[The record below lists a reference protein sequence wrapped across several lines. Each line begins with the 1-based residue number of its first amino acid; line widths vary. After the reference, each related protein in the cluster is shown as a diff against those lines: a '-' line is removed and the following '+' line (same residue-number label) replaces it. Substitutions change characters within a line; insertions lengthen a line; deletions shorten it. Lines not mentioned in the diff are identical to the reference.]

1 MQVCFFS
8 AQYLPTI
15 GGVERYTY
23 NLAKRLIAAGHQV
36 LVVTSLK
43 PGLAQRETDP
53 SGIRIL
59 RVPCYLA
66 MNGRF
71 PFPYPGALK
80 ELEKES
86 IDFAVIQTRFYPLS
100 FDASW
105 FCQKEKIPAIV
116 VDHSTGHMPM
126 GNPILNFAGGLY
138 EHFAAWYIKR
148 RVNGFYGVSL
158 AVNQWLTHFGIK
170 AKGCLHNAV
179 DPEELE
185 KTSSQKDW
193 RAELGLTPDTRLVA
207 FVGRIIPEKGV
218 EPLARAFGAL
228 NRQDA
233 RLLVAGEG
241 PQLEQLKALGLP
253 GVIFLGAVPY
263 PDVLALLRQT
273 DLYCL
278 PTTYAEGFPTTFLE
292 AAACGCPILSTV
304 TGGSKELM
312 PTPDYG
318 IQLEDTNPETW
329 KKALAE
335 ALDNESWRKEASRL
349 CRANLD
355 AHFTWDRVAGEL
367 LTILQSSE
375 R

>member
-36 LVVTSLK
+36 LVVTSQK
-43 PGLAQRETDP
+43 PGLFQDETDP
-53 SGIRIL
+53 NGIRIL
-59 RVPCYLA
+59 RVHSYRA
-66 MNGRF
+66 MDGRF
-71 PFPYPGALK
+71 PFPYPGVLNV
-80 ELEKES
+80 LDNLP
-86 IDFAVIQTRFYPLS
+86 IDFAIIQTRFYPLS
-100 FDASW
+100 FDAAW
-105 FCQKEKIPAIV
+105 YCKRKNIPAIV
-116 VDHSTGHMPM
+116 VDHSTGHMSM
-126 GNPILNFAGGLY
+126 GNPILNLAGGIY
-138 EHFAAWYIKR
+138 EHFAAWYIKGK
-148 RVNGFYGVSL
+148 VNGFYGVSL

-179 DPEELE
+179 DPVELE
-185 KTSSQKDW
+185 KAASDKNW
-193 RAELGLTPDTRLVA
+193 RAALGLAPDTRLVA

-241 PQLEQLKALGLP
+241 PQLEQLKALDLP
-253 GVIFLGAVPY
+253 GVIFLGAVSY
-263 PDVLALLRQT
+263 PDVLALLRQA

-304 TGGSKELM
+304 TGGSEELM
-312 PTPDYG
+312 PTSDYG
-318 IQLEDTNPETW
+318 IQLKDTNPETW
-329 KKALAE
+329 KNALAE

>member
-80 ELEKES
+80 ELEKET

-105 FCQKEKIPAIV
+105 FCRKKKIPSIV

-138 EHFAAWYIKR
+138 EHFVAWYIKH

-185 KTSSQKDW
+185 NTASQKDW
-193 RAELGLTPDTRLVA
+193 RAELGLDPDTRLVA

-263 PDVLALLRQT
+263 PDVLALLRQA

-304 TGGSKELM
+304 TGGSEELM

-318 IQLEDTNPETW
+318 IQLKDTNPETW